1 MDTATRKV
9 LESHNAELRSVQE
22 ALAEHSA
29 ALADVKSALN
39 MMHAVLVRVEL
50 TLKGLPCHSE
60 PPCNERTPAEVPAA
74 KRRLRAA
81 TG

>member
-9 LESHNAELRSVQE
+9 LESHNADLRAVQE
-22 ALAEHSA
+22 TLEEHSA
-29 ALADVKSALN
+29 ALADVKSALSV
-39 MMHAVLVRVEL
+39 MHSILTRVEL

-60 PPCNERTPAEVPAA
+60 PPCDESTPAEVPIA

>member
-9 LESHNAELRSVQE
+9 LESHNAELRAVQE
-22 ALAEHSA
+22 ALAEHSI
-29 ALADVKSALN
+29 ALADVKSALSV
-39 MMHAVLVRVEL
+39 MHSILARVEL
-50 TLKGLPCHSE
+50 TLRGLPCHSE
-60 PPCNERTPAEVPAA
+60 PPCNERTPAEVPTA